1 MPHRSRDDWIALL
14 QPVLH
19 QPLRKI
25 EDLLNADAE
34 LQQWLQ
40 EAAYRAA
47 MEAAGQA
54 DPYALSA
61 AYQRLQ
67 DELTTRF
74 HELATA
80 IAQLTQGCGRLRLN
94 WQPDAPN
101 YSRVEIDFGR
111 DYTVDLFIQL
121 PEPSFAVLRQVLE
134 HLRRLLPSDDPYP
147 RRPHQVTALLAF
159 QGRCPALRLYDHLTS
174 SGRYQTA
181 IVLLPDQKPS
191 EEMSPENALRLLLA
205 YFSDRD

>member
-19 QPLRKI
+19 QPLRHI
-25 EDLLNADAE
+25 EALLNADAE

-40 EAAYRAA
+40 EASYQAA
-47 MEAAGQA
+47 MEAARQA
-54 DPYALSA
+54 DPYAFSA

-80 IAQLTQGCGRLRLN
+80 ITQLTQGCGRLRLN

-111 DYTVDLFIQL
+111 DYAVDLFIQL
-121 PEPSFAVLRQVLE
+121 SDLSLAALRQALE
-134 HLRRLLPSDDPYP
+134 RLQRLLPADDPYP
-147 RRPHQVTALLAF
+147 RRPHQVTAMLAF
-159 QGRCPALRLYDHLTS
+159 QGCCPALRLYDHLTP
-174 SGRYQTA
+174 SGRRQTA

-191 EEMSPENALRLLLA
+191 AEMSPEDALRLLLA
-205 YFSDRD
+205 YFSNRG